1 MHIHG
6 YLRARARTR
15 ARCCVRAL
23 VALSP
28 SLSFVLSPSFSRSTR
43 TLGVAGVLPRR
54 AQTSRRHMHGN
65 ALYTCNSAGECE
77 LVHRVCYVE

>member
-15 ARCCVRAL
+15 AL
-23 VALSP
+23 VVCERSVHSLP
-28 SLSFVLSPSFSRSTR
+28 LSFVLSPSFSRSTR

-54 AQTSRRHMHGN
+54 ARASRRHMHGN
-65 ALYTCNSAGECE
+65 ALYTCNSAGEYE
-77 LVHRVCYVE
+77 LVHRVCVE